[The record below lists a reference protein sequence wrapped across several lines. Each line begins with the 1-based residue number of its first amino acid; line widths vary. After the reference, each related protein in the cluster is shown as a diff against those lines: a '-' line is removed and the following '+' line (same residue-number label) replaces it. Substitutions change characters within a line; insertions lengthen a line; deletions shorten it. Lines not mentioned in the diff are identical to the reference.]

1 MYKVKYEMDEL
12 RFSYMLEYKRKNFRI
27 HKIEEN
33 KLIKFLLITDLN
45 ISLEPIYRLHK
56 TKFSSKNIPNDDTV
70 IIIHLYYHI

>member
-1 MYKVKYEMDEL
+1 MYKVKYEMDKL

-27 HKIEEN
+27 HNIEEN

-56 TKFSSKNIPNDDTV
+56 TKFSRKNIPNDDTV

>member
-1 MYKVKYEMDEL
+1 MYKVKYEMDKL
-12 RFSYMLEYKRKNFRI
+12 RFSYMLEYKRNNL
-27 HKIEEN
+27 IEEN